1 MNSTNSAKRGQMPR
15 KNYVKVVDGYQRHL
29 VRCNWLKELN
39 INSRLEK
46 IKNKSKLMNQILV
59 FLK

>member
-1 MNSTNSAKRGQMPR
+1 MPR

-46 IKNKSKLMNQILV
+46 IQNKSKLMNHILV

>member
-1 MNSTNSAKRGQMPR
+1 MPR

-39 INSRLEK
+39 INSRLDLFW
-46 IKNKSKLMNQILV
+46 IFSKLMNQILV